1 MEPKKGITITIAG
14 LVGLA
19 TLVAM
24 GFATHEYFQTD
35 AEASVSQQIND
46 TKHLSMAVDNER
58 GRLENELKLV
68 NLEIDFLL
76 HKQEQAKTL
85 EVELDVEDQD
95 RLGYLR
101 IVRTNLEER
110 LRDLAAAKPTG

>member
-1 MEPKKGITITIAG
+1 METKKGITITISS

-19 TLVAM
+19 TLVGM
-24 GFATHEYFQTD
+24 GFATHQYFQTD
-35 AEASVSQQIND
+35 AEASETQEIND
-46 TKHLSMAVDNER
+46 TKHLQLSVDNER

-68 NLEIDFLL
+68 NLEIEFLL
-76 HKQEQAKTL
+76 HKQVQAET
-85 EVELDVEDQD
+85 LDVEDDD

-110 LRDLAAAKPTG
+110 LRDLAAAKPTA